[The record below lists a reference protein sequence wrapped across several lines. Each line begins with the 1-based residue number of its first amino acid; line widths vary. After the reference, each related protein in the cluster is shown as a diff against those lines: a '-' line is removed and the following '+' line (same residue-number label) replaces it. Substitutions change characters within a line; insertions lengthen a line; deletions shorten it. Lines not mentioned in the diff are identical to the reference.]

1 MVETQHQEQ
10 QQDISSFGL
19 DAEGD
24 AWAEDEMARIESYL
38 EDQAMERENVNPPL
52 EELREEE
59 FDDAR
64 AEIMAMAD
72 NVEYDE
78 PPLMDDDDDFE
89 PLPEAGVEQY
99 DADAPTLSAIAPQ
112 LEDVSV
118 STGLEREQEMLA
130 QIATAREG
138 IDRALDLLDD
148 NDHTAYAREV
158 LEGVLVELD
167 HA

>member
-1 MVETQHQEQ
+1 MVETQQQEQ

-89 PLPEAGVEQY
+89 PLPESGIEQY
-99 DADAPTLSAIAPQ
+99 DVDKPRLSFEVPTSGM
-112 LEDVSV
+112 VSV
-118 STGLEREQEMLA
+118 GTGLEREQERESL
-130 QIATAREG
+130 IATAKEG

>member
-1 MVETQHQEQ
+1 MVETQQQEQ

-89 PLPEAGVEQY
+89 PLPEASVEQY

>member
-1 MVETQHQEQ
+1 METSTQKMVEDELW
-10 QQDISSFGL
+10 S
-19 DAEGD
+19 E
-24 AWAEDEMARIESYL
+24 EEMARIESYL
-38 EDQAMERENVNPPL
+38 ENQAQERESVTPQDY
-52 EELREEE
+52 EEMEN
-59 FDDAR
+59 DVAR
-64 AEIMAMAD
+64 AE
-72 NVEYDE
+72 V
-78 PPLMDDDDDFE
+78 MDLIEKSHELGEMDDDDFE